1 MLAENLRD
9 RVTGLSVIF
18 RSANCEDLRGH
29 HTVNTLSSPLYFP
42 RRIRLAHFSSRCRAT
57 STPTFHR
64 DRTGIPNFRCRPVKP
79 LSRKDKKK
87 LTVPYPPN
95 FRCRGL
101 MHLPLCGK
109 ISCLASGSRV
119 YRWLKI
125 VAEVT
130 ATHARRKQGG
140 STDFW
145 LVEGEGPRILPK
157 TVQVGSPVRSTVG
170 VCYVAVHIR
179 RHIPRFRILFR
190 APFRCLFSFYL
201 CPFGLFHRVCLF
213 LGAARFSILE
223 RSRKEASCAASKN
236 KNKKVLPTYSSGRQ
250 EIYRDF

>member
-1 MLAENLRD
+1 MA
-9 RVTGLSVIF
+9 SVCWLQICAIEW
-18 RSANCEDLRGH
+18 RTYLWSSGARTAKTCGH

-79 LSRKDKKK
+79 LSRKDKKSWLGFRSRK
-87 LTVPYPPN
+87 EGSV
-95 FRCRGL
+95 RCRGL

-145 LVEGEGPRILPK
+145 LVEGEGPRIWPK
-157 TVQVGSPVRSTVG
+157 TVQVGSPVRNTVG

-179 RHIPRFRILFR
+179 RHVPRLRI
-190 APFRCLFSFYL
+190 
-201 CPFGLFHRVCLF
+201 
-213 LGAARFSILE
+213 
-223 RSRKEASCAASKN
+223 
-236 KNKKVLPTYSSGRQ
+236 
-250 EIYRDF
+250 